1 MLRSL
6 FLILILF
13 GCQTYEFEDE
23 FHFLALGDSY
33 TIGESVAENV
43 RWPYQL
49 ARKINESNSSVR
61 IIAKTGWTTDE
72 LISAIEDANIKQ
84 QYNLVSLLI
93 GVNNQYRGWPIQTFE
108 SELQELIEIA
118 VSFSKK
124 GSSNVIVLS
133 IPDWS
138 AFPFAEGRDINK
150 ITGEIDDFNAIVKRT
165 AQENGVLFFDITD
178 ISRLASE
185 QPELIA
191 EDLLHP
197 SGEMYRLWVEKIIN
211 SKEFQEIDF

>member
-1 MLRSL
+1 M
-6 FLILILF
+6 
-13 GCQTYEFEDE
+13 
-23 FHFLALGDSY
+23 
-33 TIGESVAENV
+33 
-43 RWPYQL
+43 

-72 LISAIEDANIKQ
+72 LISAIEDTNIKQ

-93 GVNNQYRGWPIQTFE
+93 GVNSQYRGWPIQTFE

-150 ITGEIDDFNAIVKRT
+150 ITREIDDFNAIVKRT
-165 AQENGVLFFDITD
+165 AQENGYYFLIYRHLKTCIRAARTYCRGFI
-178 ISRLASE
+178 ASN
-185 QPELIA
+185 
-191 EDLLHP
+191 
-197 SGEMYRLWVEKIIN
+197 W
-211 SKEFQEIDF
+211 